1 MPVLNLGDCGNNG
14 HEKAIACAKI
24 MSVMFFPKDPEQ
36 EKNRQEFIACFLVP
50 FIEGQLESGNLQ
62 DDFLISLQ
70 KIIRILSNA
79 PSCDEVMHLSIG
91 NSLGALYA
99 GEILFGVYY
108 FNKKL
113 PEAEIGIKKA
123 VFLLHKYGDYP
134 GQIVKIKMGKRIRIP
149 KKKLHKPPGCRTI
162 EKHWN
167 EYKQVAHFYAA
178 LKFFDENRNKRI
190 INLDLLKPDNI
201 LNFLAISNQIR
212 EFGENYIPKQ
222 GVKKTLLTKNEVWSV
237 GIDCPLQKVTLN
249 LPRPKGWIKKALK
262 EYKAPKKIA

>member
-1 MPVLNLGDCGNNG
+1 MPVLNLGDCGNNR

-24 MSVMFFPKDPEQ
+24 WSVMFFPKDPEQ
-36 EKNRQEFIACFLVP
+36 EKNRQEFMACFLVP
-50 FIEGQLESGNLQ
+50 FIEDQLESGNLQ
-62 DDFLISLQ
+62 EDFLISLQ
-70 KIIRILSNA
+70 KIIRIFSNA
-79 PSCDEVMHLSIG
+79 PSCEEVMDLSIV
-91 NSLGALYA
+91 NSLNALDA

-123 VFLLHKYGDYP
+123 VFLLHKYGDFQ
-134 GQIVKIKMGKRIRIP
+134 GQKVKMKMGKQIRIP
-149 KKKLHKPPGCRTI
+149 KNKLHKPGCRTI
-162 EKHWN
+162 EKHWD
-167 EYKQVAHFYAA
+167 EYKPVAHFFAA
-178 LKFFDENRNKRI
+178 LKFFEGNRNKRI